1 MNSIN
6 LNMTSSVEVKSE
18 SRALRATWTQE
29 IVQDLNSYHGVSLE
43 KEIERIFRI
52 EKRKES
58 IKNIFSNQKP

>member
-6 LNMTSSVEVKSE
+6 LNITSVEVKSE
-18 SRALRATWTQE
+18 TRSLRATWSQE

-43 KEIERIFRI
+43 KEKERILRI